1 MSALDYFD
9 HVIMYIINEI
19 NLLYFIITVVIYTF
33 HETPNDFVDNWKEWK
48 SKLKIIVSVLIF
60 FLHWF
65 LYLPFWKLELDSI
78 QLQNPP

>member
-33 HETPNDFVDNWKEWK
+33 HETPNDFVDN
-48 SKLKIIVSVLIF
+48 
-60 FLHWF
+60 
-65 LYLPFWKLELDSI
+65 
-78 QLQNPP
+78 